1 MGTFQAAIEVGDL
14 AASRFRPVDALVD
27 TGASYTTLPESLLR
41 DLGVT
46 PHAER
51 VFLLATGQSI
61 TRPIGRTWVRVDGR
75 QEMTIVVFADEGAM
89 PLLGAVTLEE
99 MGLGV
104 DPLSQKLIPVPGLL
118 TASLG

>member
-1 MGTFQAAIEVGDL
+1 MGTFQTAIEVGDL

-27 TGASYTTLPESLLR
+27 TGASYTTVPKSLLR

-51 VFLLATGQSI
+51 VFLLANGQSI

-99 MGLGV
+99 M
-104 DPLSQKLIPVPGLL
+104 
-118 TASLG
+118 ASASTR